1 MRSYVRS
8 GFSLLCCSLLLLAC
22 ASQSPTN
29 YYSLQ
34 VVSDPSIEIALAQ
47 SVTLGVGPVS
57 LPSELDRP
65 GLVTELGGSGISIAP
80 YHIWA
85 GDLDENF
92 SRVLA
97 GLMADH
103 LGIDQVYAAP
113 WDTRFRPEYQLR
125 VDVQRFSG
133 TLGGDVHM
141 DVLWTLTSKQ
151 GRHKLHGERS
161 RLHVST
167 NGTSYLAYVDALNR
181 VMSDFSATVAVRI
194 DELLRVARHAEP
206 VIE

>member
-1 MRSYVRS
+1 MKLNIH
-8 GFSLLCCSLLLLAC
+8 GWITLFCGILLMSAC

-34 VVSDPSIEIALAQ
+34 VQTDHSVEILLPE
-47 SVTLGVGPVS
+47 SVTLGVGPIT

-65 GLVTELGGSGISIAP
+65 GLVTELRGSGISIAP

-97 GLMADH
+97 GLMAEH
-103 LGIDQVYAAP
+103 LQVDEVYAAP

-133 TLGGDVHM
+133 TLGGEVYM

-161 RLHVST
+161 KLQVSSR
-167 NGTSYLAYVDALNR
+167 GSSHLDYVEALNR
-181 VMSDFSATVAVRI
+181 LMSLFSVSVAGRMEQLLAATENSVLSG
-194 DELLRVARHAEP
+194 D
-206 VIE
+206 

>member
-1 MRSYVRS
+1 MKEKV
-8 GFSLLCCSLLLLAC
+8 CSWLMMISAALVLSAC

-34 VVSDPSIEIALAQ
+34 VRTDPSVEISLPD
-47 SVTLGVGPVS
+47 SVTLGIGPVS

-65 GLVTELGGSGISIAP
+65 GLVTQLRGSGIDIAP

-97 GLMADH
+97 GLMAEH
-103 LGIDQVYAAP
+103 LQVDQVYAAP

-133 TLGGDVHM
+133 TLGGEVYM

-161 RLHVST
+161 KLQLSSE
-167 NGTSYLAYVDALNR
+167 GSSYLDYVDALNR
-181 VMSDFSATVAVRI
+181 LMSHFSTAVAARM
-194 DELLRVARHAEP
+194 EQLLAAANNAEP
-206 VIE
+206 SGE